1 VKREEKSETKKISLS
16 VHIAGKK
23 KPVTK
28 EVLVCSKSGE
38 IIKFLEKGSWGNIPE
53 R

>member
-1 VKREEKSETKKISLS
+1 MKKKENVETKITSLS

-28 EVLVCSKSGE
+28 KALVCSKSGE
-38 IIKFLEKGSWGNIPE
+38 IIKFLEKN